1 MAQITRGQA
10 LLFQAKYDL
19 ALGFLQSLSEET
31 YPPLWFYQTAL
42 ALFNLGRKEEAIV
55 KIEDFLRKYPE
66 DPGGTAASVRA
77 MLFAAAGEEA
87 KAEASIRSAVER
99 GKGFIHFHHTAYNIG
114 CAYALMNKP
123 DSAMT
128 WLQRTIEEGL
138 PCYPL
143 FERDPNLQ
151 SLRNDSRFIVMM
163 ERLKKQWE
171 HYKSTIGPAMR

>member
-1 MAQITRGQA
+1 MNSNLDEAHSDLARIYSHVGLLEEAVHESDQALVINPSGFMAQITRGQA

-87 KAEASIRSAVER
+87 KVPQERAQLADAER
-99 GKGFIHFHHTAYNIG
+99 GVH
-114 CAYALMNKP
+114 P
-123 DSAMT
+123 
-128 WLQRTIEEGL
+128 
-138 PCYPL
+138 
-143 FERDPNLQ
+143 
-151 SLRNDSRFIVMM
+151 RN
-163 ERLKKQWE
+163 
-171 HYKSTIGPAMR
+171 